1 MKPLKIRD
9 IIADIPIIQGGMSVG
24 ISLSN
29 LASAVAK
36 EGGIGIIGAAGI
48 GMLEEDFASNFREAN
63 KRALRKE
70 LKKAKEKTDGIIG
83 VNVMTA
89 LSDFE
94 ELIKVSC
101 QSGADIVFMGA
112 GLPLKVPMESFKKH
126 NTKTGVIISSARA
139 AKIVLKYWE
148 KNYSTHPDI
157 FVIEGPLAGGH
168 LGFSKEQL
176 NDENYSLEKILPEIL
191 KVVSE
196 YEKKSGTKIPVAVA
210 GGIYNGKDIYKF
222 LNAGADAVQLGT
234 RFVATFE
241 CDADEEFKKAYINS
255 KKEDIEIIAS
265 PVGMPGRVIK
275 NKFTEEVKKG
285 IRRPIKCPWK
295 CLIPCDFR
303 KVPYCIALALTSA
316 GKGQL
321 EDGFVFAGANA
332 YKVEKIISVK
342 ELINSLIEEYNRE
355 KEKQN

>member
-1 MKPLKIRD
+1 MKPLTIGD
-9 IIADIPIIQGGMSVG
+9 LVADIPIIQGGMSVG
-24 ISLSN
+24 ISLSR
-29 LASAVAK
+29 LASAVAN

-48 GMLEEDFASNFREAN
+48 GMLEEDFVKNFREAN
-63 KRALRKE
+63 KRALKKE
-70 LKKAKEKTDGIIG
+70 IKKAKENSKGIIG
-83 VNVMTA
+83 VNIMTA

-101 QSGADIVFMGA
+101 ESGADIVFMGA
-112 GLPLKVPMESFKKH
+112 GLPLKIPIESIKKH

-139 AKIVLKYWE
+139 AKIVLKYWK

-168 LGFSKEQL
+168 LGFAKEQL
-176 NDENYSLEKILPEIL
+176 NDKNYSLEKILPEVL

-196 YEKKSGTKIPVAVA
+196 YEKNTGVKIPIAVA
-210 GGIYNGKDIYKF
+210 GGIFNGKDIYKF
-222 LNAGADAVQLGT
+222 LKAGADAVQLGT
-234 RFVATFE
+234 RFVATYE
-241 CDADEEFKKAYINS
+241 CDADDEFKKAYLNC
-255 KKEDIEIIAS
+255 KKEDIEIINS

-285 IRRPIKCPWK
+285 IRRPITCPWK
-295 CLIPCDFR
+295 CLIPCDFK

-321 EDGFVFAGANA
+321 ENGFVFAGANA
-332 YKVEKIISVK
+332 HKINKIVSVK
-342 ELINSLIEEYNRE
+342 ELINTLKKEYKQE
-355 KEKQN
+355 KEN